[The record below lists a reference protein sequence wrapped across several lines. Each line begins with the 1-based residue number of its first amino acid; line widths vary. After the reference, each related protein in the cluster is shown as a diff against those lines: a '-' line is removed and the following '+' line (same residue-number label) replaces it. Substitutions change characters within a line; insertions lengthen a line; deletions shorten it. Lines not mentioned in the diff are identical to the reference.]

1 MTRCKICKVPL
12 NGFLSAIGKAF
23 FNIRRSSIDPE
34 ICNKCAAKGK
44 EDNVKNNN
52 IISDDK
58 TYQCQICSRVIHSE
72 HAIEH
77 IKAEEYLIN
86 LIKKDH
92 PKWQHKGTTC
102 QECIQYYRKLIKD
115 AEI

>member
-12 NGFLSAIGKAF
+12 TGFLSNIGKAF
-23 FNIRRSSIDPE
+23 FNIRRSEGDPE
-34 ICNKCAAKGK
+34 VCNKCV
-44 EDNVKNNN
+44 VKKQNKTAGDIN
-52 IISDDK
+52 SDD
-58 TYQCQICSRVIHSE
+58 TIYQCQICSRAVHQQ
-72 HAIEH
+72 HALEH

-92 PKWQHKGTTC
+92 PQFQHKGPTC
-102 QECIQYYRKLIKD
+102 QECIEYYRKLIKN

>member
-1 MTRCKICKVPL
+1 MCKVPL

-23 FNIRRSSIDPE
+23 FNIRRSDSDPE
-34 ICNKCAAKGK
+34 ICNKCATKVK
-44 EDNVKNNN
+44 ESGIKNKNMVLEEK
-52 IISDDK
+52 I
-58 TYQCQICSRVIHSE
+58 YQCQICRRAIHTE

-77 IKAEEYLIN
+77 IKAEEYIIN

-92 PKWQHKGTTC
+92 PKWQHKGPTC
-102 QECIQYYRKLIKD
+102 EDCLQYYRKLVKD